1 MNAAKLPNE
10 LNKFSKEDYSDTN
23 QYILLEPYESQ
34 KYSIKINKTE
44 TGILIEANQVQNSN
58 IVYSIELS
66 LNDF

>member
-58 IVYSIELS
+58 IV
-66 LNDF
+66 

>member
-10 LNKFSKEDYSDTN
+10 FNKFSEEDYSDTN

-66 LNDF
+66 LNKK